1 MQLDQSDTLLD
12 QPRIQFDLPLVED
25 LTEHSK
31 INSNALF
38 SICRVLQICDYTVL
52 WCSLEHT

>member
-1 MQLDQSDTLLD
+1 MLLE

-31 INSNALF
+31 INSNVLF
-38 SICRVLQICDYTVL
+38 YICCILEICDYTVL
-52 WCSLEHT
+52 WYSWEHT